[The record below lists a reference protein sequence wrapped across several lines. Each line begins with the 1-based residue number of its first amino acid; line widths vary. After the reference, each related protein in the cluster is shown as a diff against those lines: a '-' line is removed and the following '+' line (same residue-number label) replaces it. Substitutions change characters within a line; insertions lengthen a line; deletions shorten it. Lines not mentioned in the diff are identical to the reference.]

1 MKIMSYHKK
10 IQYYKWNKKDTKIL
24 FNSIQD
30 LINIKSLQ
38 FYMPFFS
45 LYFYIHNKPQSNLK
59 IDLQRN
65 FYIRKIKEII
75 KERYYHSNLI
85 LLGSIYD
92 SSKNKIEEKE
102 IFCKCISIVDAM
114 HCIHNNYN
122 FIIKN
127 NYHLPSAY
135 NYNTFNKINNMNN
148 TAYID
153 VFCSFLFG
161 QLTYYKKNPS
171 FPLYYGSVNGIGEYK
186 YDITDEYHDIK
197 IDKNFNQMINKI
209 FSLDIY
215 ISDEESTDDENF
227 NNEYSN
233 DNDSDD
239 DDIKNISYSS

>member
-45 LYFYIHNKPQSNLK
+45 LYFYIHN
-59 IDLQRN
+59 
-65 FYIRKIKEII
+65 IKEII

-135 NYNTFNKINNMNN
+135 NYNTFSKINNINN

-153 VFCSFLFG
+153 VFCSFLFS
-161 QLTYYKKNPS
+161 QLTFHKKNPS
-171 FPLYYGSVNGIGEYK
+171 FPLYYGSINGIGEYK

-197 IDKNFNQMINKI
+197 IDKCFNQMINKG
-209 FSLDIY
+209 FTLDMY
-215 ISDEESTDDENF
+215 ISDEESDREEISRSSLSSYNSSKS
-227 NNEYSN
+227 SN
-233 DNDSDD
+233 GT
-239 DDIKNISYSS
+239 YL